1 MEWDIEEVKKN
12 NRKLREIVLENLNKL
27 FQISGKQLA
36 FSKIF
41 KGSLSKKLKDK
52 YNY

>member
-27 FQISGKQLA
+27 FQISGK
-36 FSKIF
+36 
-41 KGSLSKKLKDK
+41 
-52 YNY
+52 